1 VQRSGFAW
9 RMLAP
14 LTVSIG
20 LAVAGGCLTNLNQA
34 KYFDKLEEAA
44 PELAS
49 RVHAHRRA
57 IEANL
62 RQAIEVASQDMSDA
76 EVESIGLWGERWQ
89 PPVRVTDGHELY
101 MKGRIF
107 YVDRPASPYYIAF
120 RVGEDGATEVVE
132 ARVYG
137 HYGESR

>member
-1 VQRSGFAW
+1 MQRSSAAW
-9 RMLAP
+9 RILAP
-14 LTVSIG
+14 FAATIA

-34 KYFDKLEEAA
+34 KYFDKLEQAA

-49 RVHAHRRA
+49 RVHAHRWA
-57 IEANL
+57 IEASL
-62 RQAIEVASQDMSDA
+62 RQAIETASRDMSDA

-89 PPVRVTDGHELY
+89 PPVRVTDGDKLY

-107 YVDRPASPYYIAF
+107 YVDMPASPYYIAF
-120 RVGEDGATEVVE
+120 RVAEDGATEVVE

-137 HYGESR
+137 HYGEPR